1 MNEHPLHPCTTLD
14 LYILERAHPL
24 ENTVCDGT
32 FADGKLYIKIASCIW
47 AVLHWEQAGF
57 FFLQHTHFV
66 LLHDGMIDRRW
77 WFLRHQIIVISDWI
91 IPTVHHFKA

>member
-1 MNEHPLHPCTTLD
+1 MNDHLSHPCTTLD

-24 ENTVCDGT
+24 ENTVCGGT
-32 FADGKLYIKIASCIW
+32 FGDGKLYIKIASCIW
-47 AVLHWEQAGF
+47 TVLHWEQAG

-77 WFLRHQIIVISDWI
+77 WFFTPPDNSN
-91 IPTVHHFKA
+91 